1 MKYLFLDTSYNSISI
16 YVIQNNNVLI
26 SNQKFVQKDMANSI
40 LPLLRELLSSCNLSI
55 NNIDK
60 LFVTVGPGSFT
71 GVRIGVTVAKV
82 ISSCLGIPVIP
93 ISTLE
98 FLASIT
104 SNYKKIIPIIDA
116 RRGNVYSAI
125 YDNNLN
131 LLVKEQLTPLQLIDK
146 NDAIIVSYDG
156 FAGSKIMDIDIL
168 KLINKHQLDKPINP
182 HQLVPNYLKK
192 TEAEEKLNDKKN

>member
-1 MKYLFLDTSYNSISI
+1 MNYLFLDTSYNSISI

-26 SNQKFVQKDMANSI
+26 SNQKIVQKDMANSI
-40 LPLLRELLSSCNLSI
+40 LPLLRELLNSCNLSI

-116 RRGNVYSAI
+116 RRGNVYYAV